1 MPTNQAIRAAMDEA
15 FKATNEGHQIT
26 VATEAIFQSGTNAEM
41 SKRMRGTLLKGETN
55 GAKFYWF
62 VPVMGDVATKVAA
75 SGVAK
80 LSIVKAGSDITSVKV
95 TEMQDVTH
103 GILGVLASSQ
113 GAGEFSALTVAGL
126 GATLAP
132 TIVAAAMTELTLSV
146 GSSPGVSKPVEEA
159 LGAAGLVWTPW
170 RGGTAAEALVP
181 VGPDLV
187 TVAPRAA

>member
-55 GAKFYWF
+55 GAKLYWF

-95 TEMQDVTH
+95 TEM
-103 GILGVLASSQ
+103 
-113 GAGEFSALTVAGL
+113 
-126 GATLAP
+126 
-132 TIVAAAMTELTLSV
+132 
-146 GSSPGVSKPVEEA
+146 
-159 LGAAGLVWTPW
+159 
-170 RGGTAAEALVP
+170 
-181 VGPDLV
+181 
-187 TVAPRAA
+187 